1 MLGWSTCSDSGFLN
15 VWNYINKS
23 QKKLLTLWGNVFVQ
37 LCKKNC
43 SSFPQAPFRLWFVF
57 SYITFATLISLY
69 PLWSTDRCPWTTAI
83 QSLDQSSRR
92 SLCKYHFDPTQWRQ
106 LRRPLVRI
114 NEPQTLQRKGQFSI
128 CFGLPSY
135 QGFVSKAVFVVSKA
149 PMLWEQWNLKV
160 NTPTVTCC
168 GETHHPLAHLCFYL
182 KAHGKNHGTQ

>member
-1 MLGWSTCSDSGFLN
+1 MITFGSCVCKCEIAVMLGWSTCSDSGFLN

-23 QKKLLTLWGNVFVQ
+23 QKKLLTLW
-37 LCKKNC
+37 
-43 SSFPQAPFRLWFVF
+43 
-57 SYITFATLISLY
+57 
-69 PLWSTDRCPWTTAI
+69 
-83 QSLDQSSRR
+83 